1 MTEIRWDAGRCLT
14 PQDCRVCLE
23 TCPQGVFRIMPKDA
37 RQPGKATKDWEIGA
51 LFRSLCTA
59 CGVCTE
65 LCPKAAIAIEATA

>member
-1 MTEIRWDAGRCLT
+1 
-14 PQDCRVCLE
+14 
-23 TCPQGVFRIMPKDA
+23 MPREA